1 LEATLSKAQNVLIFC
16 LLAAGTGS
24 LAGCGD
30 LGQFDRYRE
39 DFHFS
44 QAFQPNGRL
53 EVENFNGSVD
63 VASWD
68 RNTID
73 VSGTK
78 YAPSKGQMDRIKVD
92 FHVDGG
98 VATVKVSRPESSNW
112 GGGYGAKFLIRVP
125 KATTMSRVKTT
136 NGGITVEDIDGGGN
150 VQSTNGRILLA
161 RVNGAYD
168 LETTNGGIE
177 LDQCQGAMRAHTTN
191 GTIKGQLGAGAINAG
206 TTNGAIDLTLRK
218 TKSGDPLRAE
228 TTNGSVTLAI
238 GEFNDNEVAAS
249 STNGSITLRLPDS
262 INARLDASNSVSSIQ
277 NEVVP
282 FMIEEQSKHH
292 LSGKFGNGG
301 PLIRLHTSTGGIHI
315 NKY

>member
-1 LEATLSKAQNVLIFC
+1 MARNLLIFC
-16 LLAAGTGS
+16 AVAAGTCS

-63 VASWD
+63 IASWD

-78 YAPSKGQMDRIKVD
+78 YAPSKEQMDRIKID

-98 VATVKVSRPESSNW
+98 VAYVKVERTDSMSW

-125 KATTMSRVKTT
+125 KATTLTRVKST
-136 NGGITVEDIDGGGN
+136 NGGITVEDIDGPGT
-150 VQSTNGRILLA
+150 VVSTNGRILVS
-161 RVNGAYD
+161 RVNGSYE

-177 LDQCQGAMRAHTTN
+177 IDQCQGAIRAHTTN
-191 GTIKGQLGAGAINAG
+191 GAVRGQLSAGSIDAH
-206 TTNGAIDLTLRK
+206 TSNGAIDVTLRK
-218 TKSGDPLRAE
+218 TKRGDPLRAE
-228 TTNGSVTLAI
+228 TTNGSVTLAL
-238 GEFNDNEVAAS
+238 GDFNDNEVSVS
-249 STNGSITLRLPDS
+249 STNGSITLRLPAS
-262 INARLDASNSVSSIQ
+262 PNARLEARNSNASIT

-282 FMIEEQSKHH
+282 FTVEEQSKHR
-292 LSGKFGNGG
+292 LSGKFGEGG
-301 PLIRLHTSTGGIHI
+301 PLIQLHTSTGSIHI
-315 NKY
+315 SKY

>member
-1 LEATLSKAQNVLIFC
+1 VAPKAHSLFILSVLV
-16 LLAAGTGS
+16 AGTCS

-30 LGQFDRYRE
+30 LGPFDRYRE

-78 YAPSKGQMDRIKVD
+78 YAPSKDQMDRLKID

-98 VATVKVSRPESSNW
+98 IAYVKVQRQDSINW

-125 KATTMSRVKTT
+125 KATALSRVKTT
-136 NGGITVEDIDGGGN
+136 NGGVTVEDVDGGGH
-150 VQSTNGRILLA
+150 VLSTNGRVLLA
-161 RVNGAYD
+161 RVNGDYD

-177 LDQCQGAMRAHTTN
+177 LDQCQGAIRAHTTN
-191 GTIKGQLGAGAINAG
+191 GSVRGQLSAGAINAG
-206 TTNGAIDLTLRK
+206 TTNGPIDVTLRK
-218 TKSGDPLRAE
+218 TKRGDPLRVE
-228 TTNGSVTLAI
+228 TTNGSVTLII
-238 GEFNDNEVAAS
+238 GELNDNEVSAS
-249 STNGSITLRLPDS
+249 STNGSITLRLPS
-262 INARLDASNSVSSIQ
+262 SPNARLEARNSTSSIT
-277 NEVVP
+277 NEVLP
-282 FMIEEQSKHH
+282 FAVEDQSKHR
-292 LSGKFGNGG
+292 LTGKFGDGG
-301 PLIRLHTSTGGIHI
+301 PLIQLHTSNGGIHI
-315 NKY
+315 LKY

>member
-1 LEATLSKAQNVLIFC
+1 VSKAQNLLIFS
-16 LLAAGTGS
+16 LLAAGTCS

-44 QAFQPNGRL
+44 QAFQADGRL

-68 RNTID
+68 RNSID

-78 YAPSKGQMDRIKVD
+78 YAPSKEQMDRIKVD

-98 VATVKVSRPESSNW
+98 VAYVKVNRVDSMNW

-125 KATTMSRVKTT
+125 KATTLSRVKTT
-136 NGGITVEDIDGGGN
+136 NGGITVEDIDGGGTVN
-150 VQSTNGRILLA
+150 STNGRIMLA
-161 RVNGAYD
+161 RVNGAFD

-177 LDQCQGAMRAHTTN
+177 LDQCQGAIRAHTTN
-191 GTIKGQLGAGAINAG
+191 GTVKGQLASGSINAS
-206 TTNGAIDLTLRK
+206 TSNGAIDVTLRK
-218 TKSGDPLRAE
+218 TKQGDQLHAE

-238 GEFNDNEVAAS
+238 GEFNGNEISAS

-262 INARLDASNSVSSIQ
+262 LNARLEAKNSNASITNQ
-277 NEVVP
+277 LVP
-282 FMIEEQSKHH
+282 FTVEEQSKHR
-292 LSGKFGNGG
+292 LIGKFGNGG
-301 PLIRLHTSTGGIHI
+301 PLIQLHTSNSSIHI
-315 NKY
+315 SKY

>member
-1 LEATLSKAQNVLIFC
+1 MNKAQNLFIFC
-16 LLAAGTGS
+16 LLGGGTCILG
-24 LAGCGD
+24 GCGD

-68 RNTID
+68 RNSVD

-78 YAPSKGQMDRIKVD
+78 YAPSKDQMDRIKVD

-98 VATVKVSRPESSNW
+98 VVYVKVNRVDSMNW

-125 KATTMSRVKTT
+125 KATTLSRVKTT
-136 NGGITVEDIDGGGN
+136 NGGVTVEDIDGGGT
-150 VQSTNGRILLA
+150 VQSTNGRISLA
-161 RVNGAYD
+161 RVSGAYD
-168 LETTNGGIE
+168 LQTSNGGIE
-177 LDQCQGAMRAHTTN
+177 LDSCQGAYRAHTTN
-191 GTIKGQLGAGAINAG
+191 GAIRGQISAGSLNAS
-206 TTNGAIDLTLRK
+206 TTNGTVDVTLRK
-218 TKSGDPLRAE
+218 TKPGDPLRAE
-228 TTNGSVTLAI
+228 TTNGSVKLAL
-238 GEFNDNEVAAS
+238 GELNDNEVTAS

-262 INARLDASNSVSSIQ
+262 PNARLDARNSVSGIT

-282 FMIEEQSKHH
+282 FSVEEQSKHR
-292 LSGKFGNGG
+292 LVGKFGTGG
-301 PLIRLHTSTGGIHI
+301 PLIELHTSTGSIHI
-315 NKY
+315 SKY

>member
-1 LEATLSKAQNVLIFC
+1 LIKAKNLLSFC
-16 LLAAGTGS
+16 LLAAGTCS

-78 YAPSKGQMDRIKVD
+78 YAPSKEQMARIKVD

-98 VATVKVSRPESSNW
+98 VAYVKVQRADSISW

-125 KATTMSRVKTT
+125 KATAMSRVKTT
-136 NGGITVEDIDGGGN
+136 NGGISVEDVEGGGN
-150 VQSTNGRILLA
+150 VLSTNGRILLA
-161 RVNGAYD
+161 RASGAYD

-177 LDQCQGAMRAHTTN
+177 LDQCQGAIRAHTTN
-191 GTIKGQLGAGAINAG
+191 GSVRGQLASGAINAG
-206 TTNGAIDLTLRK
+206 TTNGAIDVTLRK
-218 TKSGDPLRAE
+218 SNPGDSQRVE
-228 TTNGSVTLAI
+228 TTNGSVTLAL
-238 GEFNDNEVAAS
+238 GELKDNEVSVS
-249 STNGSITLRLPDS
+249 STNGSVTLRLPDS
-262 INARLDASNSVSSIQ
+262 VNARLEATNSASSIQ
-277 NEVVP
+277 NDVMP
-282 FMIEEQSKHH
+282 FTVEEQSKHR
-292 LSGKFGNGG
+292 LTGKFGSGG
-301 PLIRLHTSTGGIHI
+301 PLIRLHTSSGGIHI